1 MQRVTSYIESV
12 EDGYWALLYAI
23 FYSSPIDE
31 VSIGF
36 KIQHMDTWSGVYV
49 NHETQKAHVIKIV
62 DGEVIY
68 HY

>member
-1 MQRVTSYIESV
+1 MQRLAGCIESV

-36 KIQHMDTWSGVYV
+36 KIQHMHTWSGVYV
-49 NHETQKAHVIKIV
+49 NHETRTAHVIEII